1 LDALTQ
7 AFKMVERCGEN
18 LGIAA
23 TQETGQNSDLI
34 RQRIEGKLN
43 SCLLD
48 IGRRHGETWKL
59 FALSTMAGVFI
70 EFLKDTPDVV
80 EALEESLTRDPVSA
94 AVRAGFNT
102 R

>member
-1 LDALTQ
+1 MDALTH

-34 RQRIEGKLN
+34 RQRIEGKMN
-43 SCLLD
+43 SCLRD
-48 IGRRHGETWKL
+48 IGQRHGETWKL
-59 FALSTMAGVFI
+59 FALSTMAGVFL
-70 EFLKDTPDVV
+70 EFLKGTPDVV
-80 EALEESLTRDPVSA
+80 ECLEKSLALDPISA
-94 AVRAGFNT
+94 GQRAGFNT